1 MPRGGVWV
9 RLIFCVLMGYA
20 VGCVN
25 PSYIFGKLRGID
37 IRNVGSG
44 NAGAANAMLMVG
56 KKAGVISALFDIFK
70 AFAIFKIAELIYPEL
85 MIAGEVAG
93 ASCILGHIFPF
104 YLRFSGGKG
113 LACLGGMI
121 LAYDWR
127 VFLVMLGAE
136 IILLLIV
143 DYICFVPVTAAI
155 IFPIVYYIL
164 TRNLPGC
171 AVLAVI
177 GVIII
182 LKHIENFRRIKEG
195 SEAHFSML
203 WRRKEEEDRLR
214 DKYE

>member
-1 MPRGGVWV
+1 
-9 RLIFCVLMGYA
+9 
-20 VGCVN
+20 
-25 PSYIFGKLRGID
+25 
-37 IRNVGSG
+37 
-44 NAGAANAMLMVG
+44 
-56 KKAGVISALFDIFK
+56 
-70 AFAIFKIAELIYPEL
+70 
-85 MIAGEVAG
+85 
-93 ASCILGHIFPF
+93 
-104 YLRFSGGKG
+104 
-113 LACLGGMI
+113 MI